1 MSPQAGIPPYGTKG
15 LSRRCFPTGDENP
28 RPGFKESY
36 HMTLIDILRW
46 TASISGMI
54 AAILVSL
61 NAGARI
67 TGIGFIIFSGS
78 SVVWIAASLMDGNNP
93 LAVQNLV
100 LFGINIFGIYR
111 YLLRKP
117 GSGNSA
123 SDAG

>member
-1 MSPQAGIPPYGTKG
+1 MA
-15 LSRRCFPTGDENP
+15 
-28 RPGFKESY
+28 
-36 HMTLIDILRW
+36 MIDILRW
-46 TASISGMI
+46 TASISGMF

-78 SVVWIAASLMDGNNP
+78 SVVWIAASLLDGNNP

-100 LFGINIFGIYR
+100 LLGINIFGIYR

-117 GSGNSA
+117 KEGGSATNTG
-123 SDAG
+123 

>member
-1 MSPQAGIPPYGTKG
+1 M
-15 LSRRCFPTGDENP
+15 D
-28 RPGFKESY
+28 
-36 HMTLIDILRW
+36 LIDILRW

-61 NAGARI
+61 NAGAKI

-78 SVVWIAASLMDGNNP
+78 SVVWIAASLIDGNNP

-117 GSGNSA
+117 KSGVSA
-123 SDAG
+123 SEAG

>member
-1 MSPQAGIPPYGTKG
+1 M
-15 LSRRCFPTGDENP
+15 E
-28 RPGFKESY
+28 
-36 HMTLIDILRW
+36 LIDILRW

-78 SVVWIAASLMDGNNP
+78 SVVWIAASLIDGNNP

-117 GSGNSA
+117 KSGGSA

>member
-1 MSPQAGIPPYGTKG
+1 
-15 LSRRCFPTGDENP
+15 
-28 RPGFKESY
+28 
-36 HMTLIDILRW
+36 MTLIDILRW

-117 GSGNSA
+117 GSGSSA